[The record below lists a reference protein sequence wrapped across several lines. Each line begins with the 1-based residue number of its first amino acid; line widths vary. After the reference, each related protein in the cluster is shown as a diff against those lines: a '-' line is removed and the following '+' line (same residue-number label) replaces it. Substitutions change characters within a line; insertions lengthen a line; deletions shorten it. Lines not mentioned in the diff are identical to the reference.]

1 MYVKIGDE
9 IAFHPGECLEEFIES
24 CSMTTYQ
31 LASQIGMDVYY
42 VQGLIN
48 GSQSVTKEFAK
59 TMADLSGFADD
70 GQFWLNLQDTVDKKV
85 GGRDV

>member
-24 CSMTTYQ
+24 GRMSPYE
-31 LASQIGMDVYY
+31 LASKIGMDVDY

-59 TMADLSGFADD
+59 AMADHYGFADN
-70 GQFWLNLQDTVDKKV
+70 GRFWLNLQETFDKKV
-85 GGRDV
+85 EER

>member
-24 CSMTTYQ
+24 CRMTPYQ
-31 LASQIGMDVYY
+31 LVSQIDMDVDY
-42 VQGLIN
+42 VQGLID

-59 TMADLSGFADD
+59 AMADHYGFADD
-70 GQFWLNLQDTVDKKV
+70 GRFWLNLQETFNKKV
-85 GGRDV
+85 GDRDV

>member
-9 IAFHPGECLEEFIES
+9 IVFHPGEYLEEFVES
-24 CSMTTYQ
+24 CRMTP
-31 LASQIGMDVYY
+31 SQRESKIGVDVDY
-42 VQGLIN
+42 VQRLID

-59 TMADLSGFADD
+59 AMADHYGFADD
-70 GQFWLNLQDTVDKKV
+70 GQFWLNLQETFDKKV